1 MISSKNYNLLPL
13 TFNKEKKKKER
24 QISNVNAN
32 AIFSNLMVS
41 EVTLNL
47 YFETSIFL
55 TALHIKN
62 FQTYENSQKM
72 LDRN

>member
-13 TFNKEKKKKER
+13 TFNKEKNKKEK

-32 AIFSNLMVS
+32 AIFSNLMVL

-47 YFETSIFL
+47 YFSYHSFTNILQNASKGTEV
-55 TALHIKN
+55 K
-62 FQTYENSQKM
+62 E
-72 LDRN
+72 